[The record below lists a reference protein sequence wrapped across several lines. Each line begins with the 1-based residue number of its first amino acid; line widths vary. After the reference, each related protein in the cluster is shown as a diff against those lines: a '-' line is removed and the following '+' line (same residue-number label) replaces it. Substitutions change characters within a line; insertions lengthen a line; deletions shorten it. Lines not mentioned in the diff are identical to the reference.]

1 MASATPT
8 PDPRPL
14 ISDFVHC
21 VDRLESAAESY
32 VTLDDVRR
40 GCGVD
45 DVDVDLIRAALEDDL
60 LLVDE
65 RRRLDGGT
73 DEPVPVRLCRLNRRH
88 PLVRQLLAW

>member
-1 MASATPT
+1 MTAGRGSGVE
-8 PDPRPL
+8 PRRL
-14 ISDFVHC
+14 IPDFVHC

-45 DVDVDLIRAALEDDL
+45 DVDIIQAALEDDL

-65 RRRLDGGT
+65 RRRLVGAN
-73 DEPVPVRLCRLNRRH
+73 DEPVLVRLCRLNRRH